1 MNRAGLVACALW
13 VFACGGA
20 PTSAKAPE
28 KHEEGGYGEE
38 EGRHEEGGHE
48 EGKGEVHLSAEA
60 IERAGITVGIAERRA
75 LTGGVAIP
83 AEIEFDPTG
92 TAHVGPVLSGRFTGL
107 KVALGDRVRRGQL
120 LATVASGDASAARS
134 QMQQA
139 KARLAAAQITLKRQQ
154 QLSAEGIGAQRA
166 LVDAEAAVAALE
178 AEVDGVRRQLSVF
191 GSGRGG
197 DMQLISPIDGVV
209 VDVLATL
216 GETASADEAAFVVT
230 DPAKVWVRG
239 SVPEL
244 EIERIS
250 NGAAAIVR
258 LHAFPQL
265 VLNGTIT
272 YIAPA
277 LDEASRSLPI
287 RVALDAADAR
297 LRSGLFG
304 SIELIGGDR
313 DERVVAVPAEAIA
326 TLDGQ
331 SAVFVPGDEPNSFQ
345 PVPVLLG
352 RRAGA
357 FFEVKSGLDAG
368 ATIVTRGAFTVK
380 SALESGELS
389 EGHAH

>member
-1 MNRAGLVACALW
+1 
-13 VFACGGA
+13 
-20 PTSAKAPE
+20 
-28 KHEEGGYGEE
+28 
-38 EGRHEEGGHE
+38 
-48 EGKGEVHLSAEA
+48 
-60 IERAGITVGIAERRA
+60 
-75 LTGGVAIP
+75 
-83 AEIEFDPTG
+83 
-92 TAHVGPVLSGRFTGL
+92 
-107 KVALGDRVRRGQL
+107 
-120 LATVASGDASAARS
+120 
-134 QMQQA
+134 
-139 KARLAAAQITLKRQQ
+139 
-154 QLSAEGIGAQRA
+154 
-166 LVDAEAAVAALE
+166 
-178 AEVDGVRRQLSVF
+178 
-191 GSGRGG
+191 
-197 DMQLISPIDGVV
+197 
-209 VDVLATL
+209 
-216 GETASADEAAFVVT
+216 
-230 DPAKVWVRG
+230 
-239 SVPEL
+239 
-244 EIERIS
+244 
-250 NGAAAIVR
+250 R